1 MLTLLYVLA
10 GWFVFNIIFAI
21 AMYFR
26 PVRRPNPASVEN
38 PATSHAAGS
47 SDPASERPLQF
58 NASGGNGASSVSRVL
73 FFGHW
78 LSDRVRSS
86 IAAKQEPT

>member
-1 MLTLLYVLA
+1 METLLYVLA
-10 GWFVFNIIFAI
+10 GWFVFNILFAL

-26 PVRRPNPASVEN
+26 PIRPNPASADN
-38 PATSHAAGS
+38 PAKSHAADP
-47 SDPASERPLQF
+47 SDA
-58 NASGGNGASSVSRVL
+58 ASGRPSLFKSPGGPGHSIVTRVL

>member
-1 MLTLLYVLA
+1 MTLLYVLA
-10 GWFVFNIIFAI
+10 GWFVFNIVFAI

-26 PVRRPNPASVEN
+26 PVRRPNPASPEN
-38 PATSHAAGS
+38 PAKPHAADS
-47 SDPASERPLQF
+47 SVPVGERPLQLV
-58 NASGGNGASSVSRVL
+58 ASGGSKPSIVSRVL

-78 LSDRVRSS
+78 LSERVRSS